1 MKNLYWGSSQLP
13 PQQGGVHHGHCDQ
26 DEVELSQGDL
36 VTVCQREWA
45 WWPSWC
51 WFEIDFQNCWW
62 PESHEI
68 AYWKILA
75 GDGNEQQDGLS
86 AIRGLLLK
94 NWRYTATS
102 VQGSTRTSEHFSTR
116 MQIFLELTTI
126 FFHPTIKLWRSRRW
140 PAQTTLLLKDG
151 IVLLGHEACQEQPLN
166 ILDTFKKRNPPN
178 LYYRMTYLVVGSIS
192 SL

>member
-1 MKNLYWGSSQLP
+1 MKNLYWGSPQLP

-51 WFEIDFQNCWW
+51 CFEIDFQNCWW

-86 AIRGLLLK
+86 AIRGLLEIYCNFSSRQYK
-94 NWRYTATS
+94 NLRAFFNQNANILG
-102 VQGSTRTSEHFSTR
+102 VDK
-116 MQIFLELTTI
+116 TI
-126 FFHPTIKLWRSRRW
+126 ELWRSRRW
-140 PAQTTLLLKDG
+140 PVQATLLLKDG
-151 IVLLGHEACQEQPLN
+151 IVLLEHEACQEHWLFSTPSRRGTLP
-166 ILDTFKKRNPPN
+166 IS
-178 LYYRMTYLVVGSIS
+178 VGSTTEW
-192 SL
+192 LTW

>member
-1 MKNLYWGSSQLP
+1 MTFITWACLRCVQELATILG
-13 PQQGGVHHGHCDQ
+13 PQNP
-26 DEVELSQGDL
+26 
-36 VTVCQREWA
+36 TQRA

-51 WFEIDFQNCWW
+51 CFEIDFQNCWW

-68 AYWKILA
+68 AYWKINGYLA

-116 MQIFLELTTI
+116 MQIFLELTRQSSCEGAEDGLSKQHSFWRMVLFSSSMRHVRSTGYSQ
-126 FFHPTIKLWRSRRW
+126 HLQEEEPSQSLW
-140 PAQTTLLLKDG
+140 
-151 IVLLGHEACQEQPLN
+151 VLLQNDWL
-166 ILDTFKKRNPPN
+166 
-178 LYYRMTYLVVGSIS
+178 GSIS
-192 SL
+192 AL